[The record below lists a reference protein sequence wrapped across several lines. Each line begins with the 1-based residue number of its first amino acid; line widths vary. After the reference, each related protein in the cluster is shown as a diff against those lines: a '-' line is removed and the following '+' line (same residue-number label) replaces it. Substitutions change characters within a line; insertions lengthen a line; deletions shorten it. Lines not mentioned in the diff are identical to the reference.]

1 MQTNVQYQE
10 DPLQHRDVSST
21 AKLFSFDQPV
31 FMTERVWKDCVELV
45 SMSSDRL
52 DELAV
57 LQRLRHVLFMASSA
71 LCDNE
76 GAESCEFSIHCVP
89 NDKMACAAEQI
100 TLKLIVRVNEQAQ
113 SQIMIK
119 HLNE

>member
-1 MQTNVQYQE
+1 V
-10 DPLQHRDVSST
+10 
-21 AKLFSFDQPV
+21 
-31 FMTERVWKDCVELV
+31 
-45 SMSSDRL
+45 
-52 DELAV
+52 DELDV

-76 GAESCEFSIHCVP
+76 DSESCEFSIHCVP

-100 TLKLIVRVNEQAQ
+100 TLKLVVSADEQAR
-113 SQIMIK
+113 SKIMIK